1 MKTKMTIEK
10 KARLIAG
17 NHYRGKGKTAKVL
30 ALLEETIGTKCPY
43 CGETL
48 TIQNIVLDHAV
59 PILRPKLK
67 KNLYSEQ
74 ELELLT
80 SDDNKILCCE
90 TCNKAKGDL
99 DDVEFGSLIFFLK
112 QWEKELD
119 EFHNMEGVYNLSPK
133 KGTWKEVLKRMKSGG
148 LRFRNFKKGEK

>member
-1 MKTKMTIEK
+1 MKTKMTLEK
-10 KARLIAG
+10 KAKLIAG

-67 KNLYSEQ
+67 KNLYSKE

-80 SDDNKILCCE
+80 NDDNKILCCE

-99 DDVEFGSLIFFLK
+99 DDIEFKLLISALKNFENIVK
-112 QWEKELD
+112 QWHCHEKI
-119 EFHNMEGVYNLSPK
+119 YQLSPK
-133 KGTWKEVLKRMKSGG
+133 KGTWKEILTRLKSGG
-148 LRFRNFKKGEK
+148 LRFRNFKKEEK